1 MAQAELA
8 DGGAERMRAVARA
21 VVAHETLDLDAEGG
35 EVSQGAVEEGDGAG
49 VALIGHDL
57 GKSEARSVVDH
68 DVDELP
74 TGSWS
79 MVAAIAG
86 DAMACAHDAAELF
99 DVEMDK
105 LTRELAL
112 VAHYIDPGSPWQ
124 NGFVESFHG
133 RFRDECL
140 NREQLWTLTEARV
153 VIEDYRHRYNH
164 RRPHRKLGYQSPVRF
179 AQQLTPSPTPVG
191 LRPPCVEDG
200 QTNSNKLNTGN
211 KPSD

>member
-1 MAQAELA
+1 MCWEWLGKAIKEHGAPQYLRS
-8 DGGAERMRAVARA
+8 DNGAEFIAK
-21 VVAHETLDLDAEGG
+21 
-35 EVSQGAVEEGDGAG
+35 EVQ
-49 VALIGHDL
+49 
-57 GKSEARSVVDH
+57 R
-68 DVDELP
+68 
-74 TGSWS
+74 W
-79 MVAAIAG
+79 
-86 DAMACAHDAAELF
+86 
-99 DVEMDK
+99 
-105 LTRELAL
+105 LAQNQIKTI
-112 VAHYIDPGSPWQ
+112 YIDPGSPWQ